1 MLSSVEATLGGRT
14 LRLEHGRWAGQA
26 GGSVTV
32 HNGDNVI
39 LCTACMAGRAREG
52 IDFFPLSVDIEEKSY
67 AAGRIPGS
75 VLRREARPPD
85 SAILAAR
92 LTDRPLRPLF
102 PRGMANDVQI
112 INTILSTD
120 QDTHTD
126 VLGIVG
132 ASAALTISPIP
143 FAGPI
148 GAVRVGI
155 EGDNFVTNPDRTFL
169 EENPALDLIV
179 VANSDGIVMLEA
191 GAMEVDDDRIGDA
204 IEYGF
209 REAQITIQL
218 QLDLQKQVG
227 QDKIEPIIRKY
238 PDELLGVVT
247 GRARDDVRAAV
258 MLTDS
263 DEHSAKRDSIQASV
277 VEAVAGD
284 KYSEKDVKAA
294 LSDVFKA
301 ETRRAILEDGHR
313 PDGRAADE
321 LRELSAEVGVL
332 PRVHGTGLFQRGQTQ
347 CLSVVTLGSGRQ
359 EQRIGLDNFGIQE
372 PKRFIHH
379 YNMPPFASGEAYP
392 MRGPRRR
399 EIGHGHLAERAL
411 RAVLPSQEDFPYAL
425 RVVSEILSS
434 NGSTSMAA
442 TTASSLA
449 LMDAGVPLA
458 GAVTGISIGAIIES
472 DDKYV
477 ILTDIQGAEDH
488 FGDMDFKV
496 AGTAKGV
503 TAIQL
508 DIKISHISMKL
519 VRDTIVRARETRLKI
534 LEVTNAAISSSREN
548 VGEFA
553 PKVFTHNIDPGKIGE
568 IIGPGGKII
577 RRMQAETE
585 TEIDVSE
592 EGLVT
597 VMGPSLEG
605 AQRAVQMIKDITGD
619 VEIGRTVM
627 GHVVRIMDFGAFVEI
642 APGRD
647 GLVHISQ
654 LAEHRVNRVEDI
666 VSEGDEIMVK
676 IMEVDDRG
684 RINLSRRAVLE
695 ERGAGGDGG
704 GGGSDGPGDRRPPAG
719 DRRPPPGG
727 GDGGRR
733 DEGPGGDRGGRRPR
747 PRGGRDRR

>member
-1 MLSSVEATLGGRT
+1 MLANAEATLGGRT

-32 HNGDNVI
+32 HDGHNVI
-39 LCTACMAGRAREG
+39 LCTACMADRPREG
-52 IDFFPLSVDIEEKSY
+52 VDFFPLTVDVEEKSY

-102 PRGMANDVQI
+102 PEGMANDVQI
-112 INTILSTD
+112 IITILSTD

-132 ASAALTISPIP
+132 ASAALTISSIP
-143 FAGPI
+143 FNGPI

-155 EGDNFVTNPDRTFL
+155 EGDGFVTNPDRTFL
-169 EENPALDLIV
+169 EENPSLDLIV
-179 VANSDGIVMLEA
+179 VANSDGVVMLEA
-191 GAMEVDDDRIGDA
+191 AAVEVPDDRIADA

-209 REAQITIQL
+209 REAQTTIQL
-218 QLDLQKQVG
+218 QLDLQRQVG
-227 QDKIEPIIRKY
+227 QEKVVPIIRKY
-238 PDELLGVVT
+238 PDELLGVVAD
-247 GRARDDVRAAV
+247 RVRDDVHAAV

-263 DEHSAKRDSIQASV
+263 DEHSFRRDAIRATV
-277 VEAVAGD
+277 IEALAGD
-284 KYSEKDVKAA
+284 KYSEGDIKSA

-392 MRGPRRR
+392 LRGPRRR

-458 GAVTGISIGAIIES
+458 GAVTGISVGAIIES
-472 DDKYV
+472 DDRYV

-508 DIKISHISMKL
+508 DIKVSHISMNV

-534 LEVTNAAISSSREN
+534 LEVTNAAISSPREN

-553 PKVFTHNIDPGKIGE
+553 PKVFTHSIDLGKIGE

-577 RRMQAETE
+577 RRIQTETE

-619 VEIGRTVM
+619 VEIGRTIM

-654 LAEHRVNRVEDI
+654 LAEHHVNRVEDI

-695 ERGAGGDGG
+695 EHGVGDSR
-704 GGGSDGPGDRRPPAG
+704 SDGPG
-719 DRRPPPGG
+719 G
-727 GDGGRR
+727 GDSGRRGGR
-733 DEGPGGDRGGRRPR
+733 GGDRGGRGRPR
-747 PRGGRDRR
+747 PRGDRDRR